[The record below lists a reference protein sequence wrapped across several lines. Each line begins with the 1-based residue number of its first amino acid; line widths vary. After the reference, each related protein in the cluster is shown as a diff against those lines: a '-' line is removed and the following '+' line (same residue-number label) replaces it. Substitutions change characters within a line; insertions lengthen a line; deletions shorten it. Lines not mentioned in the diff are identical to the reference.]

1 MWGVYR
7 RSVVAVVVVLGVVNV
22 RIRLLASRR
31 GMRSRQSM
39 GLTQIGRACPSPS
52 AQMPSRER
60 IVKGRQLN
68 SGGACGGVARRCWK
82 RQNDSLR
89 NVWDSL
95 AAGARCRSADTMRRS
110 SGRRQNAVPSPWD
123 ACLWAVNGSCFEG
136 SRSGLAE
143 SGRPRYLHAQH
154 NTSISE
160 PSLDRHPSDKR
171 LVYHVNPQTNETSD
185 IIVHFQK
192 VMAQSVADRKAMRC
206 LHPPQPA
213 TRPLHPHLQHLVER
227 GHRPARDAASRAG
240 YPTQGL
246 QKGLDLF
253 CQGLGSCGR
262 QGSGVGDATVPRN
275 CNGFRGRRL
284 LQ

>member
-60 IVKGRQLN
+60 IVKGRRQLN

-95 AAGARCRSADTMRRS
+95 AAEARCRSADTMRRS

-123 ACLWAVNGSCFEG
+123 ACLWAVNGSCFG
-136 SRSGLAE
+136 GVPFWSGGERTAPISACSTQYVNIRAL
-143 SGRPRYLHAQH
+143 SGQASFR
-154 NTSISE
+154 
-160 PSLDRHPSDKR
+160 
-171 LVYHVNPQTNETSD
+171 QTPCVSC
-185 IIVHFQK
+185 Q
-192 VMAQSVADRKAMRC
+192 
-206 LHPPQPA
+206 PPNQ
-213 TRPLHPHLQHLVER
+213 
-227 GHRPARDAASRAG
+227 
-240 YPTQGL
+240 
-246 QKGLDLF
+246 
-253 CQGLGSCGR
+253 
-262 QGSGVGDATVPRN
+262 
-275 CNGFRGRRL
+275 
-284 LQ
+284 